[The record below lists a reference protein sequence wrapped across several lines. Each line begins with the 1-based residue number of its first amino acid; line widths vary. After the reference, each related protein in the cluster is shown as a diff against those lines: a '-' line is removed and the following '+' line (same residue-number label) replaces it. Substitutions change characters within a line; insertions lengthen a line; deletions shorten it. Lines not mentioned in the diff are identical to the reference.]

1 METKGEHVIRRML
14 AIAAAVALPV
24 SVVSVIAV
32 AGGVAGAKTPPPSDP
47 PVTCTISATVT
58 FAAPGISVNGQV
70 GTGVKT
76 TQTSVSSETLGG
88 NGCVGSSSIAPISAK
103 TVKCVKNEP
112 GQPSTNPGCDGV
124 KKTVGWDSWGDFE
137 STGTSSILKS
147 TKKLAFTINGI
158 PYLTKNTSASAVGC
172 SGGEV
177 GFQISGT
184 ISSPKNDKGQT
195 DVLTACLGA
204 VTGTDLQGPDFQN
217 NLFAPEPTT
226 VATAQVDP
234 ATSSVVIGG

>member
-14 AIAAAVALPV
+14 AIAAAIALPV
-24 SVVSVIAV
+24 SVVSVIGV
-32 AGGVAGAKTPPPSDP
+32 AGGVAGAKTPPPADP

-88 NGCVGSSSIAPISAK
+88 HGCVGSSSIAPISAK

-112 GQPSTNPGCDGV
+112 GQPSTNPGCAGV

-177 GFQISGT
+177 GFQI
-184 ISSPKNDKGQT
+184 
-195 DVLTACLGA
+195 
-204 VTGTDLQGPDFQN
+204 
-217 NLFAPEPTT
+217 
-226 VATAQVDP
+226 
-234 ATSSVVIGG
+234 